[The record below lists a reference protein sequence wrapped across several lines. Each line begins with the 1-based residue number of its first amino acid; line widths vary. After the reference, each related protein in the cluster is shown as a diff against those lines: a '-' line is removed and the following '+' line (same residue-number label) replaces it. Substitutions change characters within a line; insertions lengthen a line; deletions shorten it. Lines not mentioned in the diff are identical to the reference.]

1 MRGRRAAPAKVR
13 GPRRRI
19 VPASCG
25 QDAIVADARSRS
37 QPGDRRRRC
46 GRAKPSGPPILAA
59 SSARNHGLS
68 LSTASAQPSQD
79 YQRRELYL
87 FALYRVLEAGL
98 LALLVFGPVAKLQPQ
113 VGHEALV
120 AGVSIVYFAVSLLL
134 LMQARKAKSLT
145 GPTLIGVGIDIVVA
159 TLVAHAVPSAGSGV
173 ALMLLFNVGSASLL
187 LSLRTGLI
195 VASLASAGLA
205 IAYLW
210 TLLVEQQQPRPLAE
224 LMMFTVSFLAIAT
237 LTHQLRVQMRATEAL
252 AERRGAEAIRLAE
265 INELIIRR
273 MRTGVLLV
281 DREAQIRLANEA
293 AMLLLGE
300 GAAGTRHLAE
310 AAPELALRL
319 SEWLRS
325 GLGND
330 TPLRL
335 GGDQFEVVPRFAR
348 LLANSDNTLIFLD
361 DTSLV
366 SRRAESLTLAAMG
379 RFSASLAHEIR
390 NPLAAISYAAQ
401 LLEESRELPDGDR
414 RMVQIIHQQCMR
426 TNSIV
431 ESVLGLARRERA
443 TAEHIELVS
452 FLRNF
457 IEEFRQSVPDETDNI
472 TLAAPQPLVPA
483 LVDPKHLHQI
493 VTAMVQNARRH
504 GHLPGEP
511 ARITLHAYRLDD
523 APVIDIID
531 RGPGIPEAVVPQ
543 LFRPF
548 FTTSE
553 HGTGLGL
560 YIARELCR
568 ANGASLDY
576 VPVPG
581 GGCCFRIGMPGQ
593 HTLLPA

>member
-1 MRGRRAAPAKVR
+1 MRGQTD
-13 GPRRRI
+13 I
-19 VPASCG
+19 L
-25 QDAIVADARSRS
+25 ADAPGAG
-37 QPGDRRRRC
+37 QPGPWSKPA
-46 GRAKPSGPPILAA
+46 RATGHAYTRPTSPWTP
-59 SSARNHGLS
+59 GLS
-68 LSTASAQPSQD
+68 LPTASAQPAQD

-98 LALLVFGPVAKLQPQ
+98 LALLVFSPLAKLEPLA
-113 VGHEALV
+113 GHEDWVAVVASLYVAAAL
-120 AGVSIVYFAVSLLL
+120 A
-134 LMQARKAKSLT
+134 LMFQARRASDVVR
-145 GPTLIGVGIDIVVA
+145 PTLIGVGIDILVA
-159 TLVAHAVPSAGSGV
+159 SFVAHAVPSATSGV

-187 LSLRTGLI
+187 LSLRIGLGI
-195 VASLASAGLA
+195 AVLASAGLA
-205 IAYLW
+205 AAYLW
-210 TLLVEQQQPRPLAE
+210 TLVVEQQTPRPMAE

-237 LTHQLRVQMRATEAL
+237 LTHQLRVQMRKTEAL
-252 AERRGAEAIRLAE
+252 AERRGAEAVRLAE

-281 DREAQIRLANEA
+281 DREAHIRLANEA

-300 GAAGTRHLAE
+300 SAAGTRRLVE

-319 SEWLRS
+319 SEWLRN
-325 GLGND
+325 GLPND

-335 GGDQFEVVPRFAR
+335 GNDQFEVVPRFAR

-401 LLEESRELPDGDR
+401 LLEESRDLPDGDR

-443 TAEHIELVS
+443 TAEHLELVG
-452 FLRNF
+452 FLRGF
-457 IEEFRQSVPDETDNI
+457 IEEFRQTVPDETDNI

-483 LVDPKHLHQI
+483 LIDPKHLHQI
-493 VTAMVQNARRH
+493 LTAMVQNARRH

-523 APVIDIID
+523 TPVIDVID
-531 RGPGIPEAVVPQ
+531 RGPGIPDAVVPQ

-568 ANGASLDY
+568 ANGASLDH

-581 GGCCFRIGMPGQ
+581 GGCCFRITMPSQ

>member
-1 MRGRRAAPAKVR
+1 LDDHANPA
-13 GPRRRI
+13 
-19 VPASCG
+19 
-25 QDAIVADARSRS
+25 
-37 QPGDRRRRC
+37 
-46 GRAKPSGPPILAA
+46 GPPILVSPYAW
-59 SSARNHGLS
+59 NLGLS
-68 LSTASAQPSQD
+68 LSTASAQPAQD
-79 YQRRELYL
+79 YQKRELYL

-98 LALLVFGPVAKLQPQ
+98 LALLVFGPVATLQPQ
-113 VGHEALV
+113 AGHTALV
-120 AGVSIVYFAVSLLL
+120 TWVSISYFAISLLL
-134 LMQARKAKSLT
+134 LIQARKAKTLAV
-145 GPTLIGVGIDIVVA
+145 PTLVGVGIDILVA
-159 TLVAHAVPSAGSGV
+159 ALIAHAVPSAASGV

-187 LSLRTGLI
+187 LSLRMGLI
-195 VASLASAGLA
+195 VAALASAGLA
-205 IAYLW
+205 GAYLW
-210 TLLVEQQQPRPLAE
+210 TLLVEQQQLRPMAE

-252 AERRGAEAIRLAE
+252 AERRGAEAVRLAE

-281 DREAQIRLANEA
+281 NWEAEIRLANEA

-300 GAAGTRHLAE
+300 GAAGSRRLAE

-319 SEWLRS
+319 SEWLRN

-348 LLANSDNTLIFLD
+348 LLADSRDTLIFLD

-401 LLEESRELPDGDR
+401 LLEESRDLPDGDR

-452 FLRNF
+452 FLRSF

-504 GHLPGEP
+504 GHLPGEA
-511 ARITLHAYRLDD
+511 ARITLNAYRLDD
-523 APVIDIID
+523 APVIDIVD

-581 GGCCFRIGMPGQ
+581 GGCCFRISMPGQ

>member
-1 MRGRRAAPAKVR
+1 MP
-13 GPRRRI
+13 
-19 VPASCG
+19 
-25 QDAIVADARSRS
+25 
-37 QPGDRRRRC
+37 
-46 GRAKPSGPPILAA
+46 GPPILVAP
-59 SSARNHGLS
+59 SDGTRFLS
-68 LSTASAQPSQD
+68 LSAASTQPAQD

-98 LALLVFGPVAKLQPQ
+98 LALLLFGPVATLQPQ
-113 VGHEALV
+113 PGHEMMV
-120 AGVSIVYFAVSLLL
+120 AWVSGGYVVLSLIL
-134 LMQARKAKSLT
+134 LMQARQAKTVVL
-145 GPTLIGVGIDIVVA
+145 PTLAGVGIDILVA
-159 TLVAHAVPSAGSGV
+159 TMVAHAVPTAASGV

-187 LSLRTGLI
+187 LSLRMGLA
-195 VASLASAGLA
+195 VAALASAGLA
-205 IAYLW
+205 AAYLW
-210 TLLVEQQQPRPLAE
+210 TLLIEQQQPRPMAE

-252 AERRGAEAIRLAE
+252 AERRGAEAVRLAE

-300 GAAGTRHLAE
+300 SAAGTRRLAE

-319 SEWLRS
+319 SEWLRN

-335 GGDQFEVVPRFAR
+335 GSDQFEVVPRFAR

-401 LLEESRELPDGDR
+401 LLEESRDLPDGDR
-414 RMVQIIHQQCMR
+414 RMVQIIHQQSMR

-443 TAEHIELVS
+443 TAEHIELVG

-483 LVDPKHLHQI
+483 LIDPRHLHQI
-493 VTAMVQNARRH
+493 LTAMVQNARRH
-504 GHLPGEP
+504 GHLPGEA
-511 ARITLHAYRLDD
+511 ARITLHVYRLDD
-523 APVIDIID
+523 APVIDILD

-576 VPVPG
+576 VSVPG
-581 GGCCFRIGMPGQ
+581 GGCCFRISMPGQ

>member
-1 MRGRRAAPAKVR
+1 MP
-13 GPRRRI
+13 
-19 VPASCG
+19 
-25 QDAIVADARSRS
+25 
-37 QPGDRRRRC
+37 
-46 GRAKPSGPPILAA
+46 GPPILVAP
-59 SSARNHGLS
+59 SDGTRFLS
-68 LSTASAQPSQD
+68 LSAASTQPAQD

-98 LALLVFGPVAKLQPQ
+98 LALLLFGPVATLQPQ
-113 VGHEALV
+113 PGHEMMV
-120 AGVSIVYFAVSLLL
+120 AWVSGGYVVLSLIL
-134 LMQARKAKSLT
+134 LMQARQAKTVVL
-145 GPTLIGVGIDIVVA
+145 PTLAGVGIDILVA
-159 TLVAHAVPSAGSGV
+159 TMVAHAVPTAASGV

-187 LSLRTGLI
+187 LSLRMGLA
-195 VASLASAGLA
+195 VAALASAGLA
-205 IAYLW
+205 AAYLW
-210 TLLVEQQQPRPLAE
+210 TLLIEQQQPRPMAE

-252 AERRGAEAIRLAE
+252 AERRGAEAVRLAE

-300 GAAGTRHLAE
+300 SAAGTRRLAE

-319 SEWLRS
+319 SEWLRN

-335 GGDQFEVVPRFAR
+335 GSDQFEVVPRFAR

-401 LLEESRELPDGDR
+401 LLEESRDLPDGDR

-443 TAEHIELVS
+443 TAEHIELVG

-483 LVDPKHLHQI
+483 LIDPRHLHQI
-493 VTAMVQNARRH
+493 LTAMVQNARRH
-504 GHLPGEP
+504 GHLPGEA
-511 ARITLHAYRLDD
+511 ARITLHVYRLDD
-523 APVIDIID
+523 APVIDILD

-576 VPVPG
+576 VSVPG
-581 GGCCFRIGMPGQ
+581 GGCCFRISMPGQ

>member
-1 MRGRRAAPAKVR
+1 MSTTAPT
-13 GPRRRI
+13 
-19 VPASCG
+19 
-25 QDAIVADARSRS
+25 SRT
-37 QPGDRRRRC
+37 D
-46 GRAKPSGPPILAA
+46 L
-59 SSARNHGLS
+59 
-68 LSTASAQPSQD
+68 D
-79 YQRRELYL
+79 FQRRELYL
-87 FALYRVLEAGL
+87 FALFRVLEAGL
-98 LALLVFGPVAKLQPQ
+98 LALIAFGPADLFVATPTGRVAVAVAIVASVYLL
-113 VGHEALV
+113 VSVALV
-120 AGVSIVYFAVSLLL
+120 AQAIRTRSVRGPALLGVAVDVL
-134 LMQARKAKSLT
+134 
-145 GPTLIGVGIDIVVA
+145 VA
-159 TLVAHAVPSAGSGV
+159 GYVAHAVPDATAGI
-173 ALMLLFNVGSASLL
+173 ALMLLFNVGAASLL
-187 LSLRTGLI
+187 LTLRQGLA
-195 VASLASAGLA
+195 VACAASLAMAV
-205 IAYLW
+205 AYLW
-210 TLLVEQQQPRPLAE
+210 SMATGSEFARPVAE

-237 LTHQLRVQMRATEAL
+237 LTHQLRLHMSATSAL
-252 AERRGAEAIRLAE
+252 AERRGEEANRLAE

-281 DREAQIRLANEA
+281 DREGQIRLANEA

-300 GAAGTRHLAE
+300 GAAGTRSLAE

-319 SEWLRS
+319 AEWMRN
-325 GLGND
+325 GLAND

-335 GGDQFEVVPRFAR
+335 GNEQFEVVPRFAR

-401 LLEESRELPDGDR
+401 LLEESRQIADGDR

-443 TAEHIELVS
+443 TAEHVELVS
-452 FLRNF
+452 FARTF
-457 IEEFRQSVPDETDNI
+457 IDEFRQSVPDETDNI
-472 TLAAPQPLVPA
+472 TLAAPVPMVSA
-483 LVDPKHLHQI
+483 LIDPKHLHQ
-493 VTAMVQNARRH
+493 VMTAMVQNARRH
-504 GHLPGEP
+504 GHLPGEA
-511 ARITLHAYRLDD
+511 ARITLLVHRMGDV
-523 APVIDIID
+523 PVIDVID
-531 RGPGIPEAVVPQ
+531 RGPGIPDAVVPQ

-581 GGCCFRIGMPGQ
+581 GGCCFRISMPSQ

>member
-1 MRGRRAAPAKVR
+1 MAPD
-13 GPRRRI
+13 PLW
-19 VPASCG
+19 
-25 QDAIVADARSRS
+25 
-37 QPGDRRRRC
+37 
-46 GRAKPSGPPILAA
+46 PPILAA
-59 SSARNHGLS
+59 PSAGNHGLS
-68 LSTASAQPSQD
+68 LSTASARPAQD
-79 YQRRELYL
+79 YQKRELYL

-98 LALLVFGPVAKLQPQ
+98 LVLLVFGPVAKLQPEE
-113 VGHEALV
+113 GHEALV
-120 AGVSIVYFAVSLLL
+120 AGVSITYFAIALLL
-134 LMQARKAKSLT
+134 LMQARKAKTLT
-145 GPTLIGVGIDIVVA
+145 GPTLVGVGIDIVVA
-159 TLVAHAVPSAGSGV
+159 ALVAHTVPSAGSGV

-187 LSLRTGLI
+187 LSLRM
-195 VASLASAGLA
+195 GLA
-205 IAYLW
+205 IAALASMGLASAYLW
-210 TLLVEQQQPRPLAE
+210 TLLIEQQQPRPLAE

-281 DREAQIRLANEA
+281 DREAHIRLANEA

-300 GAAGTRHLAE
+300 GAAGTRRLAE

-401 LLEESRELPDGDR
+401 LLEESRDLPDGDR

-443 TAEHIELVS
+443 TAEHIDLVG

-472 TLAAPQPLVPA
+472 TLAASQPMVPA

-531 RGPGIPEAVVPQ
+531 RGPGIAEAVVPQ

-581 GGCCFRIGMPGQ
+581 GGCCFRISMPGQ

>member
-1 MRGRRAAPAKVR
+1 MALEH
-13 GPRRRI
+13 
-19 VPASCG
+19 
-25 QDAIVADARSRS
+25 AR
-37 QPGDRRRRC
+37 
-46 GRAKPSGPPILAA
+46 PPILGGPP
-59 SSARNHGLS
+59 ARNHGLS
-68 LSTASAQPSQD
+68 LSTASAQPAQD

-98 LALLVFGPVAKLQPQ
+98 LALLVFGPIAKLQPQ
-113 VGHEALV
+113 AGHEALI
-120 AGVSIVYFAVSLLL
+120 AGVSIAYFAMSLLL

-145 GPTLIGVGIDIVVA
+145 GPTLTGVGIDIVVA
-159 TLVAHAVPSAGSGV
+159 TLVAHAAPSAGSGV

-205 IAYLW
+205 VAYLW
-210 TLLVEQQQPRPLAE
+210 TLLIEQQQPRPLAE

-300 GAAGTRHLAE
+300 GAAGTRRLAE

-457 IEEFRQSVPDETDNI
+457 IDEFRQSVPDETDNI

-504 GHLPGEP
+504 GHLPGEA

-581 GGCCFRIGMPGQ
+581 GGCCFRISMPGQ

>member
-1 MRGRRAAPAKVR
+1 MSRSHTATRAVAVAAPEH
-13 GPRRRI
+13 
-19 VPASCG
+19 
-25 QDAIVADARSRS
+25 Q
-37 QPGDRRRRC
+37 
-46 GRAKPSGPPILAA
+46 L
-59 SSARNHGLS
+59 
-68 LSTASAQPSQD
+68 
-79 YQRRELYL
+79 RELYL

-98 LALLVFGPVAKLQPQ
+98 LALLVFGPMLTPQLELSHQFPVGAVSAGYVLAAIVLLLQARRARSVLLPTLVGVA
-113 VGHEALV
+113 VDILV
-120 AGVSIVYFAVSLLL
+120 ASY
-134 LMQARKAKSLT
+134 
-145 GPTLIGVGIDIVVA
+145 
-159 TLVAHAVPSAGSGV
+159 VAHALPLAASGV
-173 ALMLLFNVGSASLL
+173 ALMLLFNVGAAALL
-187 LSLRTGLI
+187 LPLRVGLG
-195 VASLASAGLA
+195 VALTAAVGLA
-205 IAYLW
+205 LAYLW
-210 TLLVEQQQPRPLAE
+210 TLLVEQQPTRPMAE
-224 LMMFTVSFLAIAT
+224 LMMFTVSFLAVAV

-252 AERRGAEAIRLAE
+252 AERRGAEAVRLAE

-300 GAAGTRHLAE
+300 TAAGTRNLAE

-319 SEWLRS
+319 SEWLRN
-325 GLGND
+325 GLPND

-401 LLEESRELPDGDR
+401 LLEESRDLPDGDR

-426 TNSIV
+426 TNAIV

-443 TAEHIELVS
+443 TAEHVELVG

-483 LVDPKHLHQI
+483 LIDPRHLHQI
-493 VTAMVQNARRH
+493 LTAMVQNARRH
-504 GHLPGEP
+504 GHLPGEA
-511 ARITLHAYRLDD
+511 ARITLHTYRLEDT
-523 APVIDIID
+523 PVIDVID

-548 FTTSE
+548 FTTSQ

-576 VPVPG
+576 VPLPG
-581 GGCCFRIGMPGQ
+581 GGCCFRITLPGQ

>member
-1 MRGRRAAPAKVR
+1 VSHAGAGVAGGPGRLRDRSGADSGVLSPMRGATANPGRNRPGT
-13 GPRRRI
+13 GPDIGPDAYTRPI
-19 VPASCG
+19 AT
-25 QDAIVADARSRS
+25 QD
-37 QPGDRRRRC
+37 P
-46 GRAKPSGPPILAA
+46 
-59 SSARNHGLS
+59 GLS
-68 LSTASAQPSQD
+68 PSTATQPTQD

-87 FALYRVLEAGL
+87 FALYRVLEAGV
-98 LALLVFGPVAKLQPQ
+98 LALLVFGPIAKLQPQ
-113 VGHEALV
+113 AGHEGLV
-120 AGVSIVYFAVSLLL
+120 ATVAAAYVILALILVFH
-134 LMQARKAKSLT
+134 ARKAKKVVT
-145 GPTLIGVGIDIVVA
+145 PTLIGVGIDIVIA
-159 TLVAHAVPSAGSGV
+159 ALVAYAVPTATSGV

-187 LSLRTGLI
+187 LSLRMGLS
-195 VASLASAGLA
+195 VAALASAGLA
-205 IAYLW
+205 AGYLW
-210 TLLVEQQQPRPLAE
+210 TLLVEQQQPRPIAE

-252 AERRGAEAIRLAE
+252 AARRGAEAVRLAE

-300 GAAGTRHLAE
+300 GAAGNRSLAE

-319 SEWLRS
+319 SEWLRN

-401 LLEESRELPDGDR
+401 LLEESRELPDVDR

-457 IEEFRQSVPDETDNI
+457 IEEFKQSVPDETDNI
-472 TLAAPQPLVPA
+472 TLAAPQPMVPA
-483 LVDPKHLHQI
+483 LADPKHLHQV

-504 GHLPGEP
+504 GHLPGEA
-511 ARITLHAYRLDD
+511 ARITLHTYRLDD
-523 APVIDIID
+523 APVIDVID
-531 RGPGIPEAVVPQ
+531 RGPGIPDAVVPQ

-568 ANGASLDY
+568 ANGASLDH
-576 VPVPG
+576 VPLPG
-581 GGCCFRIGMPGQ
+581 GGCCFRISMPGQ